1 MLTVCPTLVV
11 SGLACV
17 IGALCARQWGPPNGD
32 LFGLDVAGIVLIVSG
47 VMGPVLADK
56 LGEMSIRSHHT
67 KFVLAVVAVAAAV
80 LASERFG
87 TPAHLPGI
95 ALGWPLL
102 LHLERGSALV
112 AAIGIIGLVLW
123 RGAHNEWPESIGNFL
138 KYAPKAAVQETAE
151 AFAEQEERFAILEEL
166 LGGSRPGEP

>member
-1 MLTVCPTLVV
+1 MLTVGATLAI

-17 IGALCARQWGPPNGD
+17 VGALCARHWGPPNGD
-32 LFGLDVAGIVLIVSG
+32 LFGLGLAGIALIVIG
-47 VMGPVLADK
+47 IMAPVVADK

-67 KFVLAVVAVAAAV
+67 KFALAVVAVAGAV
-80 LASERFG
+80 FASERFG
-87 TPAHLPGI
+87 TPTHLPGI

-102 LHLERGSALV
+102 LHLERGAALV
-112 AAIGIIGLVLW
+112 ATVGVIGLVLW

-151 AFAEQEERFAILEEL
+151 AFAEQEERFAIIEEL
-166 LGGSRPGEP
+166 LGVSRPGEP